1 MNSLLEIDATLVL
14 PLLIGLS
21 TALLLFAAA
30 IVLSSIRKRRVV
42 RFQGMPDAPAD
53 ETVPSVRRDESDSSI
68 PTLDRAVKRWLP
80 RREMLRNRLTRT
92 GYNIRISNFLLA
104 SALFGIGLGIV
115 GVRVVGLSPALVAPL
130 AFSLG
135 LGVPY
140 ALISLLGNRRMD
152 RFNRQFPEAIDIMVR
167 GLRAGMPLG
176 DSIQI
181 VGAEFPAPVGLEF
194 RTIDRAVTMGQP
206 MDVALADAAR
216 RVTTQEFQ
224 FFVVSLALQRETG
237 GNLSETL
244 DNLADILRR
253 RRQMRLKIKAMS
265 SEARAS
271 AWIIGMLPFVMFFVI
286 MGVRPDYVTPLFT
299 DPRGIVMVSMGIL
312 SIAMGIFV
320 MTRMMRFEI

>member
-1 MNSLLEIDATLVL
+1 MNALLEIDVSQIL

-21 TALLLFAAA
+21 TALLLFAGA
-30 IVLSSIRKRRVV
+30 IMVSSFRKRRVV
-42 RFQGMPDAPAD
+42 SFQGMQPQEDGAL
-53 ETVPSVRRDESDSSI
+53 PSVRRDESDSSI

-104 SALFGIGLGIV
+104 SALFGVVLIIV
-115 GVRVVGLSPALVAPL
+115 GVRVVGLSPVLVAPL
-130 AFSLG
+130 AISLG

-181 VGAEFPAPVGLEF
+181 VGSEFPAPVGLEF

-244 DNLADILRR
+244 DNLSDILRR

-286 MGVRPDYVTPLFT
+286 MAVRADYVTPLFT
-299 DPRGIVMVSMGIL
+299 DPRGIVMVSLGIL

-320 MTRMMRFEI
+320 MTKMMRFEI